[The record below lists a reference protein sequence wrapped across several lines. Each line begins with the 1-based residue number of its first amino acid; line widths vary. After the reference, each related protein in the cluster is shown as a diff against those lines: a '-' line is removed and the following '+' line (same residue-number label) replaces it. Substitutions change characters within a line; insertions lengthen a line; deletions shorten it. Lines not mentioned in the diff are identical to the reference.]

1 MEALSNP
8 NCFLDCIAYLIK
20 GIEYISEGVIEKIT
34 TTIDYNYLDKF
45 SNEVL
50 NLNKSNRWVGVTNEI
65 GVQLIE
71 KYRKGLMSLL
81 TREENEEYASHTI
94 ARHKKRL
101 KFEPKIGPLDYAL
114 VKYEKLLRAIIPITN
129 DYYLL
134 VSLDIEEKDFDRIIM
149 EKIIPFI
156 EGEKHMFEVTSGI
169 ANK

>member
-1 MEALSNP
+1 M
-8 NCFLDCIAYLIK
+8 
-20 GIEYISEGVIEKIT
+20 
-34 TTIDYNYLDKF
+34 
-45 SNEVL
+45 L

-71 KYRKGLMSLL
+71 KYRAGSKAFL

-114 VKYEKLLRAIIPITN
+114 VKYEKVIRAIIPITN

-134 VSLDIEEKDFDRIIM
+134 IALDVEEKYFDRIIM

-156 EGEKHMFEVTSGI
+156 EGEKRTFEVTSGI

>member
-1 MEALSNP
+1 M
-8 NCFLDCIAYLIK
+8 K
-20 GIEYISEGVIEKIT
+20 
-34 TTIDYNYLDKF
+34 
-45 SNEVL
+45 VL
-50 NLNKSNRWVGVTNEI
+50 NLNKSNRRVGVTNEI

-81 TREENEEYASHTI
+81 TREENEEYASRTI

-114 VKYEKLLRAIIPITN
+114 VKYEKLIRAIIPITN

-149 EKIIPFI
+149 EKIIPFV
-156 EGEKHMFEVTSGI
+156 EGEKHMFEGV
-169 ANK
+169 NK

>member
-1 MEALSNP
+1 
-8 NCFLDCIAYLIK
+8 
-20 GIEYISEGVIEKIT
+20 
-34 TTIDYNYLDKF
+34 
-45 SNEVL
+45 VL

-71 KYRKGLMSLL
+71 KYRAGSKAFL

-114 VKYEKLLRAIIPITN
+114 VKYEKVIRAIIPITN

-134 VSLDIEEKDFDRIIM
+134 IALDVEEKDFDRIIM

-156 EGEKHMFEVTSGI
+156 EGEKRAFEVTSGI

>member
-1 MEALSNP
+1 M
-8 NCFLDCIAYLIK
+8 
-20 GIEYISEGVIEKIT
+20 
-34 TTIDYNYLDKF
+34 
-45 SNEVL
+45 L
-50 NLNKSNRWVGVTNEI
+50 NLNKSNRLVGVTNEI

-71 KYRKGLMSLL
+71 KYRAGLKAFL

-101 KFEPKIGPLDYAL
+101 KFEPKIGALDYAL
-114 VKYEKLLRAIIPITN
+114 VKYEKVIRTIIPITN

-134 VSLDIEEKDFDRIIM
+134 IALDVEEKDFDRIIM

-156 EGEKHMFEVTSGI
+156 EGEKQTFEVTSGI

>member
-1 MEALSNP
+1 MT
-8 NCFLDCIAYLIK
+8 
-20 GIEYISEGVIEKIT
+20 EKIT

-71 KYRKGLMSLL
+71 KYRAGSKAFL

-114 VKYEKLLRAIIPITN
+114 VKYEKVIRAIIPMTN

-134 VSLDIEEKDFDRIIM
+134 IALDVEEKYFDRIIM

-156 EGEKHMFEVTSGI
+156 EGEKRTFEVTSGI

>member
-1 MEALSNP
+1 MT
-8 NCFLDCIAYLIK
+8 
-20 GIEYISEGVIEKIT
+20 EKIT

-71 KYRKGLMSLL
+71 KYRAGSKAFL

-114 VKYEKLLRAIIPITN
+114 VKYEKVIRAIIPMTN

-134 VSLDIEEKDFDRIIM
+134 IALDVEEKYFDRIIM
-149 EKIIPFI
+149 EKIIPFM
-156 EGEKHMFEVTSGI
+156 EGEKRTFEVTSGI

>member
-1 MEALSNP
+1 MT
-8 NCFLDCIAYLIK
+8 
-20 GIEYISEGVIEKIT
+20 EKIRA
-34 TTIDYNYLDKF
+34 TIDYNYLDKF

-71 KYRKGLMSLL
+71 KYRAGSKAFL

-114 VKYEKLLRAIIPITN
+114 VKYEKVIRAIIPITN

-134 VSLDIEEKDFDRIIM
+134 IALDVEEKYFDRIIM

-156 EGEKHMFEVTSGI
+156 EGEKREFEVTSGI

>member
-1 MEALSNP
+1 MT
-8 NCFLDCIAYLIK
+8 
-20 GIEYISEGVIEKIT
+20 EKIRP
-34 TTIDYNYLDKF
+34 TIDYNYLDKF

-71 KYRKGLMSLL
+71 KYRAGSTAFL

-114 VKYEKLLRAIIPITN
+114 VKYEKVIRAIIPITD

-134 VSLDIEEKDFDRIIM
+134 IALDVEEKYFDRIIM

-156 EGEKHMFEVTSGI
+156 EGEKRAFEVTSGI

>member
-1 MEALSNP
+1 MT
-8 NCFLDCIAYLIK
+8 
-20 GIEYISEGVIEKIT
+20 EKIRA
-34 TTIDYNYLDKF
+34 TIDYNYLDKF

-71 KYRKGLMSLL
+71 KYRAGSKAFL

-114 VKYEKLLRAIIPITN
+114 VKYEKVIRAIIPITN

-134 VSLDIEEKDFDRIIM
+134 IALDVEEKDFDRIIM

-156 EGEKHMFEVTSGI
+156 EGEKHIFEVTDGGS
-169 ANK
+169 NK

>member
-1 MEALSNP
+1 M
-8 NCFLDCIAYLIK
+8 
-20 GIEYISEGVIEKIT
+20 
-34 TTIDYNYLDKF
+34 
-45 SNEVL
+45 L

-71 KYRKGLMSLL
+71 KYRAGSKAFL

-114 VKYEKLLRAIIPITN
+114 VKYEKVIRAIIPITN

-134 VSLDIEEKDFDRIIM
+134 IALDVEEKYFDRIIM

-156 EGEKHMFEVTSGI
+156 EGEKRAFEVTSGI

>member
-1 MEALSNP
+1 M
-8 NCFLDCIAYLIK
+8 
-20 GIEYISEGVIEKIT
+20 T

-71 KYRKGLMSLL
+71 KYRAGSKAFL

-114 VKYEKLLRAIIPITN
+114 VKYEKVIRAIIPITN

-134 VSLDIEEKDFDRIIM
+134 IALDVEEKYFDRIIM

-156 EGEKHMFEVTSGI
+156 EGEKRTFEVTSGI

>member
-1 MEALSNP
+1 
-8 NCFLDCIAYLIK
+8 
-20 GIEYISEGVIEKIT
+20 
-34 TTIDYNYLDKF
+34 
-45 SNEVL
+45 VL

-71 KYRKGLMSLL
+71 KYRAGSKAFL

-114 VKYEKLLRAIIPITN
+114 VKYEKVIRAIIPITN

-134 VSLDIEEKDFDRIIM
+134 IALDVEEKYFDRIIM
-149 EKIIPFI
+149 EKIIPFK
-156 EGEKHMFEVTSGI
+156 EGEKRTFEVTSGI

>member
-1 MEALSNP
+1 M
-8 NCFLDCIAYLIK
+8 K
-20 GIEYISEGVIEKIT
+20 
-34 TTIDYNYLDKF
+34 
-45 SNEVL
+45 VL
-50 NLNKSNRWVGVTNEI
+50 NLNKSNRRVGVTNEI

-81 TREENEEYASHTI
+81 TREENEEYASRTI

-114 VKYEKLLRAIIPITN
+114 VKYEKLIRAIIPITN

-156 EGEKHMFEVTSGI
+156 EGEKHMFEVTSWDR
-169 ANK
+169 K

>member
-1 MEALSNP
+1 
-8 NCFLDCIAYLIK
+8 
-20 GIEYISEGVIEKIT
+20 
-34 TTIDYNYLDKF
+34 
-45 SNEVL
+45 VL
-50 NLNKSNRWVGVTNEI
+50 NLNKSNRWVSVTNEI

-71 KYRKGLMSLL
+71 KYRAGSKAFL

-114 VKYEKLLRAIIPITN
+114 VKYEKVIRAIIPITN

-134 VSLDIEEKDFDRIIM
+134 IALDVEEKYFDRIIM

-156 EGEKHMFEVTSGI
+156 EGEKRAFEVTSGI

>member
-1 MEALSNP
+1 MT
-8 NCFLDCIAYLIK
+8 
-20 GIEYISEGVIEKIT
+20 EKIT

-71 KYRKGLMSLL
+71 KYRAGSKAFL

-114 VKYEKLLRAIIPITN
+114 VKYEKVIRAIIPITN

-134 VSLDIEEKDFDRIIM
+134 IALDVEEKYFDRIIM
-149 EKIIPFI
+149 EKITPFI
-156 EGEKHMFEVTSGI
+156 EGEKRTFEVTSGI

>member
-1 MEALSNP
+1 
-8 NCFLDCIAYLIK
+8 
-20 GIEYISEGVIEKIT
+20 
-34 TTIDYNYLDKF
+34 
-45 SNEVL
+45 VL

-71 KYRKGLMSLL
+71 KYRAGSKAFL

-114 VKYEKLLRAIIPITN
+114 VKYEKVIRAIIPITN

-134 VSLDIEEKDFDRIIM
+134 IALDVEEKYFDRIIM

-156 EGEKHMFEVTSGI
+156 EGEKRAFEVTSGI